1 MAIPKWPKNADEWR
15 GALLFVFAA
24 PLFGFNAFLM
34 VLPIAMAVCGAVGLP
49 GWRQENII
57 RTYQEVLFFP
67 VVILSVAL
75 LALTIGYVVVDRRR
89 ATTGFLVLM
98 FSTVASIFFLL
109 PALARAR
116 EKPVIYLYPERER
129 AVHVSLEYP
138 GRITESEPSYADD
151 GWWVTAW
158 PDGALRDAVTGERY
172 RFLFWEGRDRLSFG
186 MDTGFVVAGSES
198 GQFLREKLTIMG
210 LSGTETDDFVE
221 YWLPRLAAHPYNL
234 ISFPNEEFAAAVR
247 LNVEPAPET
256 VIRVFMVFRGLE
268 SPIDI
273 PPQSLRG
280 QKRRGFT
287 VVEWGGTELE

>member
-24 PLFGFNAFLM
+24 PLLTLIMFLGPVQALVTGGAPLCVPRWRIEIFFHYFEWVL
-34 VLPIAMAVCGAVGLP
+34 VLPTLICAGMLFVLM
-49 GWRQENII
+49 II
-57 RTYQEVLFFP
+57 YLF
-67 VVILSVAL
+67 IDRYRAL
-75 LALTIGYVVVDRRR
+75 LA
-89 ATTGFLVLM
+89 FLFL
-98 FSTVASIFFLL
+98 IIFLL
-109 PALARAR
+109 WLPSLARAR
-116 EKPVIYLYPERER
+116 EKPVIYLYPQHEQS
-129 AVHVSLEYP
+129 VHVSLEYP

-221 YWLPRLAAHPYNL
+221 FWLPRLAAHPYNL
-234 ISFPNEEFAAAVR
+234 ISFPNEEYAAAVR